1 MKSTKEYTVSEV
13 MMMASANG
21 GIMNK
26 CRNKIEFNNGVVYA
40 YDFYSKKYHKVNAVT
55 L

>member
-13 MMMASANG
+13 MKMASANG
-21 GIMNK
+21 GIMI
-26 CRNKIEFNNGVVYA
+26 RTRDYIVFNNGVVYA
-40 YDFYSKKYHKVNAVT
+40 FDFYSNMYHKVNAVT

>member
-1 MKSTKEYTVSEV
+1 MKSTKEYTESEV
-13 MMMASANG
+13 MKMAPANG

-40 YDFYSKKYHKVNAVT
+40 YDFYSKKYHKVHAVT

>member
-13 MMMASANG
+13 MMMAPANG
-21 GIMNK
+21 GIMNRT
-26 CRNKIEFNNGVVYA
+26 RNKIEFNNGVVYA
-40 YDFYSKKYHKVNAVT
+40 FDFYSKMYHKVHAVT